1 MPVIIFILLYITGVM
16 LGFAV
21 KSNMAGYN
29 VNAFFRILMFMKI
42 KKRTIFLHALIFQGL
57 NIILFLIVLTLY
69 FLLSEKNIAS
79 VYNIYKLVSAGLFI
93 IIMIIAAVD
102 AIYLEKLGK
111 G

>member
-79 VYNIYKLVSAGLFI
+79 VYMMMERIGRETLSFTITMWLTTSNL
-93 IIMIIAAVD
+93 M
-102 AIYLEKLGK
+102 
-111 G
+111 